1 MSNGRNMCSRLEQPS
16 VAVCLGALMCQMGPP
31 ACTHTQSFERIT
43 YAFDL
48 NTFLETNVA
57 SHLFL
62 FYVKDPKQGVMKIN
76 T

>member
-1 MSNGRNMCSRLEQPS
+1 MSDGRNMCSGLKWPS
-16 VAVCLGALMCQMGPP
+16 VAVCPGALMCQMGPP

-43 YAFDL
+43 HALDL

-62 FYVKDPKQGVMKIN
+62 FYVKDPKQEVMKIS